1 MGVLLSC
8 SNLDADEDIIDYE
21 ESEESADIIDNIPV
35 NPEKSPMQMISLRV
49 HSSPFDL
56 DNSTPSSGELADSY
70 LRCVIADSKPPRYE
84 VHLNSRTKEKKSFKA
99 HQPLKTM
106 FENKSPAVIIFSHS
120 QLDSDNAS
128 IVNTSV
134 ASLSTP
140 NYLLVPNTDEENRL
154 LIKQTIFSKE
164 ERVLY
169 YASRKRSTFG

>member
-1 MGVLLSC
+1 MPQTYQVGMMWG
-8 SNLDADEDIIDYE
+8 A
-21 ESEESADIIDNIPV
+21 SELTGSATFG
-35 NPEKSPMQMISLRV
+35 LR
-49 HSSPFDL
+49 
-56 DNSTPSSGELADSY
+56 
-70 LRCVIADSKPPRYE
+70 
-84 VHLNSRTKEKKSFKA
+84 KKSFKA

-106 FENKSPAVIIFSHS
+106 FKNKSPAATIFSHS